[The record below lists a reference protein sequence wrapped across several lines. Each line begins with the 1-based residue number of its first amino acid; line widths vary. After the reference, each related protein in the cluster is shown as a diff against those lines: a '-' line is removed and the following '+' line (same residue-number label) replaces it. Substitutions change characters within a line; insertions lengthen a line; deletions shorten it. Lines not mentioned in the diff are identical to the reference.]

1 MDIKLI
7 TYIMLIVIALSTS
20 ICSCLSFSSKNEY
33 SSYLFRGLSFVAIMA
48 LGLFSANFNDNISAT
63 VIYILLGTAIYSLKI
78 HDYKKLISTEP
89 PKPKKEKEEKEEK
102 SEIENEE
109 ENEKSK
115 KKEKAKVTKVFKPN
129 ATSLTSGISSFIAT
143 VAFFGAELFLV
154 NFNFLVL
161 PIALFL
167 GLACSLPFLFNTDKY
182 SKIDL
187 LVIFL
192 VFFGAAL
199 MLAESILILTSGLN
213 IINLLFAFSAV
224 FIIASVFLSLFE
236 HKPVVKC
243 VNIALQ
249 YVALIILNAC
259 IFLI

>member
-1 MDIKLI
+1 MDIKVI

-63 VIYILLGTAIYSLKI
+63 VIYILLGTAIYSLKL
-78 HDYKKLISTEP
+78 HDYKKFINNETVT
-89 PKPKKEKEEKEEK
+89 PKNEEKDNKNESGEEKE
-102 SEIENEE
+102 N
-109 ENEKSK
+109 SK
-115 KKEKAKVTKVFKPN
+115 KKTKAKVIKPN
-129 ATSLTSGISSFIAT
+129 ATSVTSGISSFIAT
-143 VAFFGAELFLV
+143 IAFFGAELFLV
-154 NFNFLVL
+154 NFNFLVI

-167 GLACSLPFLFNTDKY
+167 GLACSLPFLFNTETY

-192 VFFGAAL
+192 VFFGAGL

-224 FIIASVFLSLFE
+224 FIIVSVFLSLYE
-236 HKPVVKC
+236 HKPAIKC
-243 VNIALQ
+243 VNIAIQ